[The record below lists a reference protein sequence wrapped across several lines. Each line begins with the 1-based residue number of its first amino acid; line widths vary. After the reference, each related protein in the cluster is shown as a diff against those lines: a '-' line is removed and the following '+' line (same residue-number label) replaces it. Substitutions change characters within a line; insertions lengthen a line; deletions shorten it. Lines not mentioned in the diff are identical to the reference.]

1 MFQSEVSII
10 CTRDMFLLII
20 PSLEVVDALNISQ
33 LLSLNCFVLGDDPD
47 RMFTVEIPNNKNV
60 SILKSSIKKEKAP
73 HLDHVAASD
82 LDLWKAEFPIDDLPT
97 QNPLTDGPK
106 LRSGELL
113 SDVFPS
119 ELDIRYIHV
128 TVYVPIR
135 SEYYMHS

>member
-1 MFQSEVSII
+1 MTQPV
-10 CTRDMFLLII
+10 LL
-20 PSLEVVDALNISQ
+20 PVLDPTQ
-33 LLSLNCFVLGDDPD
+33 LLSLNCFLIGDDPD
-47 RMFTVEIPNNKNV
+47 RMFTVKIPKTDNV
-60 SILKSSIKKEKAP
+60 SILKSSIKKEKASR
-73 HLDHVAASD
+73 LKDIDASD